1 MAFLKTLAIIFIVY
15 YVIRLFT
22 RYILPGL
29 FVNYMDNKMN
39 EFKKQQKRQQ
49 QNMRKREGEV
59 TVDYDPANNAKN
71 KPSRGEYIDYVEV
84 KE

>member
-59 TVDYDPANNAKN
+59 TVDYDPANNDKN
-71 KPSRGEYIDYVEV
+71 KPARGEYVDYVEV